1 MMALGDKFE
10 AKKGSARLRAA
21 LESAVPDRDYA
32 PGHAHQ
38 LLVRLPWADILT
50 TNWDSLLERAVDAY
64 DRSYDTVITVKQI
77 ASAIAPRIVKL
88 HGCAR
93 SGTDLIFTEA
103 LRDLSEF
110 EAFRAAVDVPLLA
123 NMTEF
128 GKSELFTRQ
137 QLADAGVA
145 MVIYPVTLLRSAM
158 GAAERVLDAIK
169 EEGTQQSQ
177 VEQMLTRARL
187 YELVDYEGYNAFD
200 TGIFNFDV
208 PTLDI
213 GANHADL

>member
-1 MMALGDKFE
+1 MGHDHGHAAG
-10 AKKGSARLRAA
+10 RAA
-21 LESAVPDRDYA
+21 DRSKLRWA
-32 PGHAHQ
+32 
-38 LLVRLPWADILT
+38 LLVTVTVLVVEVVGAVVT
-50 TNWDSLLERAVDAY
+50 GSL
-64 DRSYDTVITVKQI
+64 
-77 ASAIAPRIVKL
+77 
-88 HGCAR
+88 
-93 SGTDLIFTEA
+93 A
-103 LRDLSEF
+103 L
-110 EAFRAAVDVPLLA
+110 
-123 NMTEF
+123 
-128 GKSELFTRQ
+128 
-137 QLADAGVA
+137 LADAGVA

-158 GAAERVLDAIK
+158 GAAERVLHAIK

>member
-1 MMALGDKFE
+1 MT
-10 AKKGSARLRAA
+10 
-21 LESAVPDRDYA
+21 VPTDY
-32 PGHAHQ
+32 
-38 LLVRLPWADILT
+38 
-50 TNWDSLLERAVDAY
+50 S
-64 DRSYDTVITVKQI
+64 
-77 ASAIAPRIVKL
+77 
-88 HGCAR
+88 
-93 SGTDLIFTEA
+93 TDLVEA
-103 LRDLSEF
+103 LRQPYAVAIDETALKRLGVKLGDQALYNSKTV
-110 EAFRAAVDVPLLA
+110 RVAAVTRGYPNMMQATIVMSRDTLRMVGQADTGPRVGPLMIKLRDPSTADVVA
-123 NMTEF
+123 A
-128 GKSELFTRQ
+128 ELNATGAGQWKAWTRQ